1 MATVKINL
9 TNSWQLA
16 ANAGKNFILEN
27 LSSYAGEFCFSDTP
41 PADNAPSHTLL
52 CGDIISRMGVSG
64 ALYVRDKTGNGG
76 QCVIAV
82 SVEA

>member
-1 MATVKINL
+1 MATIKLNL

-16 ANAGKNFILEN
+16 ASAGKNFILEN
-27 LSSYAGEFCFSDTP
+27 LSVHAGEFCFSDTF
-41 PADNAPSHTLL
+41 PANDAPSHTLL

-64 ALYVRDKTGNGG
+64 ALYVRDKAGG
-76 QCVIAV
+76 GGGGSVAV

>member
-1 MATVKINL
+1 MATIKLNL

-27 LSSYAGEFCFSDTP
+27 LSVHAGEFCFSDTF
-41 PADNAPSHTLL
+41 PANDAPSHTLL

-64 ALYVRDKTGNGG
+64 ALYVRDKAGG
-76 QCVIAV
+76 GEGSVAV